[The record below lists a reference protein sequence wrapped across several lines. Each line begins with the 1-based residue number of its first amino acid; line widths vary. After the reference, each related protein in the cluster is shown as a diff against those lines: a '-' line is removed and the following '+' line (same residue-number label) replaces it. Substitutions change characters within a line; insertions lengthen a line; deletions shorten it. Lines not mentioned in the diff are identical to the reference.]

1 MEPHQLLSQLISEGG
16 AIVCTGD
23 CSVIEIADAQATGR
37 MAVNGDGIGFIRR
50 TKEWLALQKA
60 REEAPVCAC
69 EFKFSLSQERC
80 LRLAELEGDSNP

>member
-1 MEPHQLLSQLISEGG
+1 MYELFDDPHWGLDPYDGWDDSIPNSFYDRPP
-16 AIVCTGD
+16 V
-23 CSVIEIADAQATGR
+23 
-37 MAVNGDGIGFIRR
+37 VNEDGIGFIRR